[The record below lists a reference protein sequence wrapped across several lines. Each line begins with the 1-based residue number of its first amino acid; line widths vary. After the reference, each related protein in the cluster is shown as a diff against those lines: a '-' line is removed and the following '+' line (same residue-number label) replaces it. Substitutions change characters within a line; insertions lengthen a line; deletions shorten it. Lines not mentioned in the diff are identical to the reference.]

1 MRSVSSK
8 GLSLV
13 PNSESTLQPLA
24 DVLQASPESDAL
36 VILGR
41 LLDSLPIAKATS
53 PDHLYFSQVRARCGT
68 SRAAF
73 SVGRKILRRSYHV
86 LRGLGDEALA
96 PAS

>member
-1 MRSVSSK
+1 M
-8 GLSLV
+8 

-53 PDHLYFSQVRARCGT
+53 PDHLYFSQVRARCGK

-73 SVGRKILRRSYHV
+73 SVGRKFSAVPTTCFEDSVTRRSRRPV
-86 LRGLGDEALA
+86 D
-96 PAS
+96 